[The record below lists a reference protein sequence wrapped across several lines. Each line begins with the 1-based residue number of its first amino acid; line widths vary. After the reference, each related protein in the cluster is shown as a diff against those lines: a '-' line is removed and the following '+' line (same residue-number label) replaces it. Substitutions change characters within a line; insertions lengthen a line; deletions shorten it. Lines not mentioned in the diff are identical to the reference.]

1 MFENVCRGEP
11 CVRPRTNID
20 GKPMSD
26 REHNKGKQYNVEK
39 MSIKA
44 FAKQTGI
51 TENHIKDL
59 ISGRCS
65 ISKATAKNACAPEIS
80 M

>member
-1 MFENVCRGEP
+1 MNNASTLHPGQILNDQFLIP
-11 CVRPRTNID
+11 
-20 GKPMSD
+20 
-26 REHNKGKQYNVEK
+26 KQ

-59 ISGRCS
+59 ISGRRWTLLVTCLNIKDS
-65 ISKATAKNACAPEIS
+65 ITQKSFFIYINR
-80 M
+80 